1 MKHFH
6 LNIKNHMSFQKR
18 LLIAFFS
25 VAVPVL
31 IIICIGLYIFLDSS
45 ARKNTQTAMLQAL
58 ERTNAQLSH
67 IISNTENLSR
77 NIIYDSDVQKLL
89 SEAAAGEAYPETEAV
104 KYFINSFIVNRDYVE
119 SVVITGL
126 SDTLFSTEKAY
137 TDVSSFSNI
146 KKKWW
151 YPAMTASKEPCMWV
165 SGAKNDS
172 RNLDANQSLMLT
184 RIIKSTQD
192 YKTPVGR
199 MMIYIKESSIS
210 EILDNVPI
218 GTAPHAWVTDSTGSI
233 MLKNSSAGN
242 DIFKTAN
249 TFAKDRQND
258 SGICT
263 IDGQSFVVGHR
274 NIDDSMWQLIVAVPL
289 NEVENNRALLFL
301 QIFSMVLMV
310 VITVVLISAVISAT
324 LSRPIRQIAQIM
336 DDYHSPNAS
345 EASVLSS
352 NSGTASNAGSLGTD
366 NDGSKKIR
374 ELSMRP
380 DEVGTI
386 SRSYEKMVDRVDTL
400 IKEIYI
406 KDLEKTEADL
416 ALLQSQIN
424 PHFLYNTL
432 DSINW
437 VAMANGQDEI
447 SEMVTALSDTFR
459 LSLRRTNSPYIPIS
473 EEIEYLNSYLT
484 LQKYR
489 LGDKL
494 TYDFHVPGEIYS
506 LYILRFVLQPIIEN
520 SIKHGINHLENG
532 GRIDVTMTV
541 TKDGNCLEI
550 HVINDGDNIDIEK
563 TARLLAFDAKSQ
575 TFLSF
580 NHDSYGLQNINRRI
594 QIVHGS
600 GFGICFTVT
609 DDRRT
614 DCRILLPFIDNAP
627 ETIK

>member
-1 MKHFH
+1 
-6 LNIKNHMSFQKR
+6 
-18 LLIAFFS
+18 
-25 VAVPVL
+25 
-31 IIICIGLYIFLDSS
+31 
-45 ARKNTQTAMLQAL
+45 MLQVL
-58 ERTNAQLSH
+58 ERTNAQLAH
-67 IISNTENLSR
+67 IITNTENLSR

-89 SEAAAGEAYPETEAV
+89 LEAADGEAYPETEAV
-104 KYFINSFIVNRDYVE
+104 KYFINSFIVDRDYVE

-146 KKKWW
+146 EKKWW
-151 YPAMTASKEPCMWV
+151 YPAMTTSREPFLWV
-165 SGAKNDS
+165 SGAKNTV
-172 RNLDANQSLMLT
+172 RNLDDNQSLMLT

-199 MMIYIKESSIS
+199 MMIYVKESSIS
-210 EILDNVPI
+210 EILDHISI
-218 GTAPHAWVTDSTGSI
+218 GTAPHAWVTDSDGNI
-233 MLKNSSAGN
+233 MLKNNIADAAVFKAAAPFTK
-242 DIFKTAN
+242 DIP
-249 TFAKDRQND
+249 ND

-263 IDGQSFVVGHR
+263 IGGQSFVVGHR
-274 NIDDSMWQLIVAVPL
+274 NIDDSRWQLIIAVPL
-289 NEVENNRALLFL
+289 DEVENNRGILFL

-310 VITVVLISAVISAT
+310 VVTVILISAVISAA

-336 DDYHSPNAS
+336 DDYHSPSGPSDAGS
-345 EASVLSS
+345 AS
-352 NSGTASNAGSLGTD
+352 NSDAALSTGNFDAD
-366 NDGSKKIR
+366 DDGSKKIR

-386 SRSYEKMVDRVDTL
+386 SRSYEKMVGRVDTL

-459 LSLRRTNSPYIPIS
+459 LSLRRTNSPYIPVS

-494 TYDFHVPGEIYS
+494 TYNFHVPDDIYS
-506 LYILRFVLQPIIEN
+506 LYILRFILQPIIEN

-532 GRIDVTMTV
+532 GGIDITMAV
-541 TKDGNCLEI
+541 TKNGDCIEI
-550 HVINDGDNIDIEK
+550 HVVNDGDCIDIEK

-594 QIVHGS
+594 QIVHGDN
-600 GFGICFTVT
+600 FGICFTVT
-609 DDRRT
+609 DDKRT
-614 DCRILLPFIDNAP
+614 DCRILLPLIDTAP